1 MTERRPQ
8 RLSKLTPRAGRSRSA
23 FTLIE
28 VVVALGAMTVIGL
41 LSWQA
46 LAGSLK
52 ARDFLEREEA
62 FQRSA
67 NTALSRIQH
76 HLELAYLTKSVMAV
90 NTYQTVFVAKDGGE
104 EDELWFSSLGHHRRF
119 RDSKEC
125 DQTELTF
132 WLDDDPENDGDYV
145 LLMREAQRID
155 ERPDED
161 GGVLPLAHAVKRF
174 DLHFLDPTTGEWI
187 DEWDSTGADQNNR
200 LPRAVQVV
208 LVLDAPGRDDPEDKE
223 PRAFVRTVQLAFAD
237 TLNRE
242 NSPWSS
248 TDDQEAAQ

>member
-1 MTERRPQ
+1 MTERR
-8 RLSKLTPRAGRSRSA
+8 RRGLFGGAPRRTRGG

-28 VVVALGAMTVIGL
+28 VVVALGAMAVIGL

-52 ARDFLEREEA
+52 ARDFMEEEEA

-67 NTALSRIQH
+67 NTALARIQH
-76 HLELAYLTKSVMAV
+76 HLELAYLTKSVTAV
-90 NTYQTVFVAKDGGE
+90 NTYRTVFVAKDGDE
-104 EDELWFSSLGHHRRF
+104 RDELWFTSLGHHRRF

-132 WLDDDPENDGDYV
+132 WLDDDPENDDAYV

-161 GGVLPLAHAVKRF
+161 GGVLPLAYGVQRF
-174 DLHFLDPTTGEWI
+174 DLHFLDPATGEWV
-187 DEWDSTGADQNNR
+187 DEWDSTGADQAER

-208 LVLDAPGRDDPEDKE
+208 LVLEGPGRDDPDERE

-237 TLNRE
+237 SLNRE
-242 NSPWSS
+242 NSPWSNA
-248 TDDQEAAQ
+248 DDQEAG